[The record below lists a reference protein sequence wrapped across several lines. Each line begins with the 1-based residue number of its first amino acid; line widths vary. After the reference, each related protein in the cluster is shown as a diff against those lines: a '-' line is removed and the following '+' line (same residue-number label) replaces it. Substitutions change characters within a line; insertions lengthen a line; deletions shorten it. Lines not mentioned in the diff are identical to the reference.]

1 MVSAL
6 LSRPKSFQPIKHH
19 PFFPFVLRKQEK
31 YQTTGK
37 NKKKNN
43 KKNKQR
49 KRRQIRAKEVHI
61 HAETHKTTE
70 RNHIRIKKKKQ
81 CFKEL

>member
-37 NKKKNN
+37 NKKK
-43 KKNKQR
+43 
-49 KRRQIRAKEVHI
+49 I
-61 HAETHKTTE
+61 
-70 RNHIRIKKKKQ
+70 IKKINRGREDKLGPKKFIYMQ
-81 CFKEL
+81 KHTKPQRETT